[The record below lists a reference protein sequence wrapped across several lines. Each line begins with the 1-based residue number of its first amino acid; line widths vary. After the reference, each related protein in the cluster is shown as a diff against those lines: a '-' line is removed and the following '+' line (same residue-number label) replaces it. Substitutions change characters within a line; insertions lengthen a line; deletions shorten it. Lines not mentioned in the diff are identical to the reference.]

1 MRTFCK
7 EQDMISLRSLSR
19 LCGSYKYNRYF
30 IRTCFL
36 HGVLDRYIGRLKHL
50 RFCLIRSGGVLRMA
64 DTGWFIEDGEIAY
77 CGPVKNRTRDSS
89 FVVL

>member
-1 MRTFCK
+1 
-7 EQDMISLRSLSR
+7 MISLRSLFR
-19 LCGSYKYNRYF
+19 LYGSYKYNRYL
-30 IRTCFL
+30 ILTCYL
-36 HGVLDRYIGRLKHL
+36 HGAADRYIGRYIGRLKHL